1 MNELTR
7 MAYLD
12 AMGIDSYISRAQLPG
27 AAPSRRLV
35 LVPRE
40 AQRETVDNDTAVAA
54 APAPALKKQRS
65 PAHFP
70 DMQAPGPRPT
80 PNATPNATP
89 AETAAP
95 ARNVAQPRFS
105 VAAIIAG
112 GWVWLEELRDM
123 PLAREQVQLVQAMA
137 RALQSVAPGDPE
149 SAGASAEVPTQIAQ
163 FDWPMHSN
171 QQLDQSADAAS
182 AALASFVR
190 RKAEQAQCRGVVLLG
205 QACTDRVPGQ
215 ELDCPWAAVSHGT
228 ADMLANSALK
238 RQVWSELK
246 ELVPGQ

>member
-27 AAPSRRLV
+27 AALSRRLV

-40 AQRETVDNDTAVAA
+40 VQHETADNDVAIAAIA
-54 APAPALKKQRS
+54 APGLKKQRS

-70 DMQAPGPRPT
+70 DIQAPGPRSDPG
-80 PNATPNATP
+80 ATSV
-89 AETAAP
+89 ETAAP
-95 ARNVAQPRFS
+95 ARNAAQPRFS
-105 VAAIIAG
+105 VAAIVAG

-123 PLAREQVQLVQAMA
+123 PLAREQVQMVQAMA
-137 RALQSVAPGDPE
+137 RALQSVAPGAPE
-149 SAGASAEVPTQIAQ
+149 SAVGAAEVPTQIAQ

-171 QQLDQSADAAS
+171 QQLDQSAEAAS

-215 ELDCPWAAVSHGT
+215 ELDCPWAAISHGT

-246 ELVPGQ
+246 ELVSGR

>member
-7 MAYLD
+7 MGYLD

-40 AQRETVDNDTAVAA
+40 AQRETANNDVAIA
-54 APAPALKKQRS
+54 AIAAPALKKERS
-65 PAHFP
+65 PTHLP
-70 DMQAPGPRPT
+70 DIQAPRPRPT
-80 PNATPNATP
+80 PGATPV
-89 AETAAP
+89 ETAAA
-95 ARNVAQPRFS
+95 ARNAAQPRFS
-105 VAAIIAG
+105 VAAIVAG
-112 GWVWLEELRDM
+112 GWVWLEDLRDM
-123 PLAREQVQLVQAMA
+123 PLAREQVQMVQAMA
-137 RALQSVAPGDPE
+137 RALQSVAPGAPE
-149 SAGASAEVPTQIAQ
+149 SAVGAAEVPTQIAQ

-171 QQLDQSADAAS
+171 QQLDQSAEAAS

-215 ELDCPWAAVSHGT
+215 ELDYPWAAISHGT

-246 ELVPGQ
+246 ELVSGR

>member
-40 AQRETVDNDTAVAA
+40 AQRETTDNDAAVEAM
-54 APAPALKKQRS
+54 PAPALKKQRS
-65 PAHFP
+65 TAHFP
-70 DMQAPGPRPT
+70 DIQAPRPRPIAG
-80 PNATPNATP
+80 ATPV
-89 AETAAP
+89 ETAAP
-95 ARNVAQPRFS
+95 ARNPAQPRFS
-105 VAAIIAG
+105 VAAIVAG

-137 RALQSVAPGDPE
+137 RALQSVAPGEPE
-149 SAGASAEVPTQIAQ
+149 SAGEAAEVPTQIAQ

-171 QQLDQSADAAS
+171 QQLDQSAEAAS

-205 QACTDRVPGQ
+205 QACADGIPGQ
-215 ELDCPWAAVSHGT
+215 ELDCPWAAISYGT

-246 ELVPGQ
+246 ELVPAQ